1 MSSTAFSG
9 HVAVIGTGAWGL
21 TLATLFARQGVPTI
35 IWCRSPEEAL
45 AMKTTR
51 RHPKRLINTEL
62 PDTLQVTADL
72 SAAVTEAAVVVVV
85 VPSQTMR
92 ENAERIAFHIGPD
105 AIVISSSKG
114 MEVRTNRRMTEVLAT
129 ALPMIP
135 IEHIGALSGPN
146 LAHEIAAGLPATT
159 VVASLKEEVALRV
172 QRLLMSASFRIYTH
186 TDVVGIELGGA
197 LKNIVALGAGLSD
210 GLELGDN
217 AKAAFV
223 TRGLAEMARLG
234 VAAGGQALT
243 FAGLAG
249 LGDVVATC
257 SSPLSRNRRTGEQL
271 ARGIPLATIRA
282 QLGGV
287 AEGIPTTRAARAIS
301 KRLGI
306 EMPITELMHAV
317 LFEGKDPRVA
327 SMELMVRDPKNE
339 LEGLSI

>member
-1 MSSTAFSG
+1 
-9 HVAVIGTGAWGL
+9 
-21 TLATLFARQGVPTI
+21 
-35 IWCRSPEEAL
+35 
-45 AMKTTR
+45 
-51 RHPKRLINTEL
+51 
-62 PDTLQVTADL
+62 
-72 SAAVTEAAVVVVV
+72 
-85 VPSQTMR
+85 
-92 ENAERIAFHIGPD
+92 
-105 AIVISSSKG
+105 
-114 MEVRTNRRMTEVLAT
+114 
-129 ALPMIP
+129 
-135 IEHIGALSGPN
+135 
-146 LAHEIAAGLPATT
+146 
-159 VVASLKEEVALRV
+159 
-172 QRLLMSASFRIYTH
+172 
-186 TDVVGIELGGA
+186 
-197 LKNIVALGAGLSD
+197 
-210 GLELGDN
+210 
-217 AKAAFV
+217 
-223 TRGLAEMARLG
+223 MARLG

-327 SMELMVRDPKNE
+327 SMELMARDPKNE